1 MTNDFHDN
9 LIYTQN
15 LTKRNF
21 PFLLRKNLGTPPV
34 IILIHVIKST
44 REATEM
50 EINFQTKDGSFHL
63 WDQVLLYFSKHNS
76 FMMHSSYLYVFLKF
90 SEEVKQ
96 DFLVDSHG
104 INFNFTGKKENYYQK
119 RSKLILSLLYID

>member
-1 MTNDFHDN
+1 MTNDFMT
-9 LIYTQN
+9 IFTQN

-21 PFLLRKNLGTPPV
+21 PSLLRKNLGTPPV

-63 WDQVLLYFSKHNS
+63 LDQVLLYFSKQNS

-104 INFNFTGKKENYYQK
+104 INFNFTEKKENYYQK
-119 RSKLILSLLYID
+119 RIN

>member
-1 MTNDFHDN
+1 MTIF
-9 LIYTQN
+9 TQN

-21 PFLLRKNLGTPPV
+21 PSLLRKNLGTPPV

-63 WDQVLLYFSKHNS
+63 
-76 FMMHSSYLYVFLKF
+76 
-90 SEEVKQ
+90 
-96 DFLVDSHG
+96 
-104 INFNFTGKKENYYQK
+104 
-119 RSKLILSLLYID
+119 